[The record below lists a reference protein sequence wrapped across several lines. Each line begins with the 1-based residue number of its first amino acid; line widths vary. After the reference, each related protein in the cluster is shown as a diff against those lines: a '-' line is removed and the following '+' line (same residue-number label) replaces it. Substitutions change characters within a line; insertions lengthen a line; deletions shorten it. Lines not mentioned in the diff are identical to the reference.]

1 MKRLLVTL
9 VFISSFVVSNSQN
22 DHIEYNKQGDLIEAT
37 YYYEDGTIQQ
47 QGTFKDGK
55 LHGVWT
61 SYDFEGNKLAMGNY
75 ENGKKVGKWLFWT
88 KESLKEVDYLDSK
101 ILSVNEWSD
110 KTKVAVRN

>member
-22 DHIEYNKQGDLIEAT
+22 DYIEYNKQGDLIEAT

-55 LHGVWT
+55 LHGCANHR
-61 SYDFEGNKLAMGNY
+61 DC
-75 ENGKKVGKWLFWT
+75 
-88 KESLKEVDYLDSK
+88 
-101 ILSVNEWSD
+101 
-110 KTKVAVRN
+110 